1 MDLYDVMRTTPAVRE
16 YLREPVADEVLYRIL
31 DHARFAANGSNH
43 QAWRV
48 IVVSDPEQR
57 RRLRDQY
64 VLGFREAWA
73 YLERGLAPFAAP
85 TGGQPW
91 VPAVDRE
98 EAHRTPRP
106 NDMADHLDE
115 IPVLLLVCVELSKLA
130 VTDQGLGRPSIV
142 GGGSIFPF
150 VQNIL
155 LAARN
160 EGLGTLLATL
170 VCRQEVELR
179 AIFKIPETH
188 AVACAVAM
196 GRPRKVVTRLSR
208 RPVEA
213 FASRDTF
220 DGPAL
225 ERS

>member
-1 MDLYDVMRTTPAVRE
+1 MELYDVMRSTPAVRD
-16 YLREPVADEVLYRIL
+16 YLREPVPDEVLHRIL
-31 DHARFAANGSNH
+31 DHARFAANGSNR

-48 IVVSDPEQR
+48 IVVRDREQR

-73 YLERGLAPFAAP
+73 YLDRGLSPFAPP

-91 VPAVDRE
+91 VPPVDRA
-98 EAHRTPRP
+98 EAHRTAHP
-106 NDMADHLDE
+106 NEMADHLDE
-115 IPVLLLVCVELSKLA
+115 IPVLLLVCVELAKLS
-130 VTDQGLGRPSIV
+130 VTDNGLGRQSIV
-142 GGGSIFPF
+142 GGGSIYPF

-170 VCRQEVELR
+170 VCRQEAELR

-188 AVACAVAM
+188 AVACVVAM

-208 RPVEA
+208 RPVES
-213 FASRDTF
+213 FACLDAF

-225 ERS
+225 ERP

>member
-1 MDLYDVMRTTPAVRE
+1 MELYDVMRTTPAVRD
-16 YLREPVADEVLYRIL
+16 YLREPVPDEVLHRIL
-31 DHARFAANGSNH
+31 DHARFAANGSNR

-48 IVVSDPEQR
+48 IVVQDPEQR

-73 YLERGLAPFAAP
+73 YIDRGLQPFAPP

-91 VPAVDRE
+91 VPPVDRS
-98 EAHRTPRP
+98 EAHRTPHP
-106 NDMADHLDE
+106 NEMVDQLDE
-115 IPVLLLVCVELSKLA
+115 IPVLLLVCVELAKLS
-130 VTDQGLGRPSIV
+130 VTDNGLGRQSIV
-142 GGGSIFPF
+142 GGGSIYPF

-170 VCRQEVELR
+170 VCRQEAELR
-179 AIFKIPETH
+179 EIFKIPEMH
-188 AVACAVAM
+188 AVACLVAM

-213 FASRDTF
+213 FACRDTF
-220 DGPAL
+220 DGPAF
-225 ERS
+225 ERP

>member
-1 MDLYDVMRTTPAVRE
+1 MELYDAMRTTPAVRD
-16 YLREPVADEVLYRIL
+16 YLREPVPDAVLYRIL

-48 IVVSDPEQR
+48 IAVRDPEQR

-64 VLGFREAWA
+64 VLALRETWA
-73 YLERGLAPFAAP
+73 YIDRGLQPFAP
-85 TGGQPW
+85 PNGGEPW
-91 VPAVDRE
+91 VAPVDRA
-98 EAHRTPRP
+98 EAHRTPHP
-106 NDMADHLDE
+106 DAMADHLDA
-115 IPVLLLVCVELSKLA
+115 IPVLLLVCVELSQLA
-130 VTDQGLGRPSIV
+130 ITDQGLGRQSLV
-142 GGGSIFPF
+142 GGGSIYPF

-170 VCRQEVELR
+170 VCRQEAELR
-179 AIFKIPETH
+179 AIFQIPETH
-188 AVACAVAM
+188 AVACLVAM
-196 GRPRKVVTRLSR
+196 GRPRKLVTRLSR

-213 FASRDTF
+213 FARCDRF

-225 ERS
+225 ERP